1 MPPSWIILTVK
12 DNFSYVGT
20 FLSLASPCGYVPTH
34 RELHIHDTYLLD
46 SLHLF
51 MPLNAFVIL

>member
-1 MPPSWIILTVK
+1 MPTLWIILTVK
-12 DNFSYVGT
+12 DNFSNVGAI
-20 FLSLASPCGYVPTH
+20 LGLASPYGYVPTH
-34 RELHIHDTYLLD
+34 RALNIHDTYLLD